1 MKEKTVSYYR
11 PLLYSAGFG
20 SILGSGIIVGIASTI
35 TVWQK
40 VLNLS
45 AGQVGLISSLLT
57 FSIAA
62 GSLLAGNISK
72 KFGLIRAF
80 NFLNIFFI
88 IGTLLVL
95 FANNFVM
102 LVCGTVIAGFI
113 SGADLPISLTVI
125 SHDAPNKKISAE
137 LVSGTQVYWT
147 VGMLVAT
154 IVAFL
159 TSTLPGA
166 MSAQIVMGVLLII
179 ACLTLFMRNN
189 NAKLKKIHT
198 EAQYIEKS
206 EETVKE
212 KVSVFKLLFGK
223 DKKYLMF
230 FICIL
235 VFYCGWNLL
244 SVYVA
249 IYSSKHSFKHIC

>member
-125 SHDAPNKKISAE
+125 SHDAPNKKLA
-137 LVSGTQVYWT
+137 L
-147 VGMLVAT
+147 
-154 IVAFL
+154 
-159 TSTLPGA
+159 
-166 MSAQIVMGVLLII
+166 
-179 ACLTLFMRNN
+179 N
-189 NAKLKKIHT
+189 
-198 EAQYIEKS
+198 
-206 EETVKE
+206 
-212 KVSVFKLLFGK
+212 
-223 DKKYLMF
+223 
-230 FICIL
+230 
-235 VFYCGWNLL
+235 
-244 SVYVA
+244 
-249 IYSSKHSFKHIC
+249 